1 MRNISEKK
9 RIVIKLGTSTLAHK
23 TGKLNIRRMT
33 NLVRVISDLH
43 NSGREIIMVSS
54 GAVGLGAGKLGLS
67 EKPKETKI
75 KQAVAAIGQCEL
87 MHVYDDMFAK
97 YSVTVAQILLTK
109 TIINDSNHCRNFMN
123 TVDTLV
129 SMGVIPIVNEN
140 DTIAIDEL
148 ELEIG
153 ENDSLS
159 ALVADLS
166 GADLLLILSDIDC
179 LYITSPDY
187 LGNLADI
194 KAIADISHRAGV
206 PLAVDNAHGSYMAF
220 LDDNTHPIALGADM
234 CCDSAHKTL
243 PCYTGGAYLH
253 FSNKSPDSFLNN
265 AKSIMSMFGSTSPSY
280 LILQSLDLCGEM
292 LASGEFAKK
301 LAHSTA
307 MVRSCKEKIEGYGW
321 VLCGQEKMKITVCAA
336 KCGYNGCELGD
347 KLRETGIEPEYCD
360 GEYVVFMAGI
370 SNTQNDFD
378 KLAAAFKTLPVKPPI
393 DEQIPGLLPAESRL
407 SMRRAAFSHSQS
419 VDIHSAVGRIC
430 ALTVTGCQPSVPVTV
445 SGEVVSENAVKLL
458 EACGVEKINVL

>member
-1 MRNISEKK
+1 MSAPINDFVKKYIQSDTVRFHMPGHKGCTFHGCEAYDITEIKGADYLYQAQGIIAESERRTAASFKTAKTLFSTEGSSQCIKTMLGIIKSVIGDKRLKIAAPRN
-9 RIVIKLGTSTLAHK
+9 VHK
-23 TGKLNIRRMT
+23 AFIDG
-33 NLVRVISDLH
+33 
-43 NSGREIIMVSS
+43 
-54 GAVGLGAGKLGLS
+54 
-67 EKPKETKI
+67 
-75 KQAVAAIGQCEL
+75 C
-87 MHVYDDMFAK
+87 
-97 YSVTVAQILLTK
+97 ILLDADVVWLYPSEPTPGICCCDI
-109 TIINDSNHCRNFMN
+109 TPVQI
-123 TVDTLV
+123 
-129 SMGVIPIVNEN
+129 EN
-140 DTIAIDEL
+140 L
-148 ELEIG
+148 
-153 ENDSLS
+153 LS
-159 ALVADLS
+159 QDK
-166 GADLLLILSDIDC
+166 DIDC